1 MRRGKAGRGA
11 LALAGVAL
19 ALLAARPVG
28 ADPSGPFSWGAVH
41 VADAG
46 WGRMIRLAPVRW
58 FGSYTPRRERRR

>member
-11 LALAGVAL
+11 LALA
-19 ALLAARPVG
+19 LLAARPAG